1 MKAIVVHQSGPPEV
15 LRYEEI
21 PTPGTRPGWSV
32 VKVQAVGVNRSE
44 IFTRQGLSPTVT
56 FPRVLGIECVGVVAD
71 STTPTLVP
79 GQKVAALM
87 GGMGREFDGG
97 YAEYVLL
104 PNDRIW
110 PVHTSLTWEEFG
122 AVPETFVTALGSI
135 KQLRLRADSRL
146 LVRAATSGVGVAT
159 IQLVRALYP
168 NAVIVGTTRKESK
181 FDTLKALGC
190 DEVILEDPQN
200 AIQADEKFD
209 SILDL
214 IGPSAIRHSFAVMK
228 RGGIVCNTG
237 LLGGQWT
244 LENFDP
250 IIDICGGYL
259 TGYHSGDATAALLQD
274 AITIIEAHAIDVTP
288 HKVLPLQEASQA
300 HALMESGAGY
310 GKYVLLPGH

>member
-122 AVPETFVTALGSI
+122 AVPETFVTDLGSI

-250 IIDICGGYL
+250 IIDTCGGYL

>member
-71 STTPTLVP
+71 STTPTLGP

-200 AIQADEKFD
+200 AIQSDEKFD

-214 IGPSAIRHSFAVMK
+214 IGPSAIRHSFAVIK

-250 IIDICGGYL
+250 IIDTCGGYL
-259 TGYHSGDATAALLQD
+259 TGYYSGDATAALLQD

>member
-181 FDTLKALGC
+181 FETLKALGC

-250 IIDICGGYL
+250 IIDTCGGYL
-259 TGYHSGDATAALLQD
+259 TGYHSGNATAALLQD

>member
-71 STTPTLVP
+71 STTPTLMP

-250 IIDICGGYL
+250 IIDTCGGYL

-310 GKYVLLPGH
+310 GKYVLLPAH

>member
-1 MKAIVVHQSGPPEV
+1 MKAIVVHQPGPPEV

-71 STTPTLVP
+71 STTPTLVS

-200 AIQADEKFD
+200 AIQSDEKFD

-250 IIDICGGYL
+250 IIDTCGGYL

-274 AITIIEAHAIDVTP
+274 AITIIEAHAIDVAP
-288 HKVLPLQEASQA
+288 HKVFPLQEASQA

>member
-250 IIDICGGYL
+250 IIDTCGGYL

-288 HKVLPLQEASQA
+288 HKVLPLQQASQA

>member
-71 STTPTLVP
+71 STTSTLVP

-250 IIDICGGYL
+250 IIDTCGGYL

-288 HKVLPLQEASQA
+288 HKVLPLQEVSQA

>member
-1 MKAIVVHQSGPPEV
+1 MKAIVVHQPGPPEV

-56 FPRVLGIECVGVVAD
+56 FPQVLRIECVGVVAD
-71 STTPTLVP
+71 STTSTLVP

-122 AVPETFVTALGSI
+122 AVPETFMTALGSI

-146 LVRAATSGVGVAT
+146 LVRAATLGVGVAT

-168 NAVIVGTTRKESK
+168 NAVIVGTTSKESK

-200 AIQADEKFD
+200 AIQSDEKFD
-209 SILDL
+209 FILDL
-214 IGPSAIRHSFAVMK
+214 IGPSAIRHSFAVMN

-250 IIDICGGYL
+250 IIDTCGGYL
-259 TGYHSGDATAALLQD
+259 TGYHSGDATVALLQD

>member
-79 GQKVAALM
+79 GQKVAAIM

-250 IIDICGGYL
+250 IIDTCGGYL

>member
-71 STTPTLVP
+71 STTPTLMP

-214 IGPSAIRHSFAVMK
+214 IGPSAIRHSFAVIK

-250 IIDICGGYL
+250 IIDTCGGYL